1 MKGDFLKLFAFL
13 SSKQSDNKGRSC
25 SSAIACPRGAIL
37 DQDTRFS
44 LRNVMSV
51 DVEVDKQVLYPQ
63 TIPKRRKTQSVRR
76 NRSLTVAG
84 ATTGYVRNFSTQTSP
99 RKPSGI
105 SNRRIPNVDIE
116 IAVVA
121 EDFKIEDVREIWR
134 SFKDRNVF
142 CETSIQ
148 EGLLTTTFCSTEL

>member
-1 MKGDFLKLFAFL
+1 
-13 SSKQSDNKGRSC
+13 
-25 SSAIACPRGAIL
+25 
-37 DQDTRFS
+37 
-44 LRNVMSV
+44 MSV

-84 ATTGYVRNFSTQTSP
+84 ATTGYVRNVSTQTSP

-105 SNRRIPNVDIE
+105 SIRRIPNVDIE

-121 EDFKIEDVREIWR
+121 EDFKIEDVRELWR
-134 SFKDRNVF
+134 SFKDRSVF